1 MHLTIP
7 DFSLVVLVGATGSG
21 KSTFAAKH
29 FLPTEIISSDR
40 CRALVADDEMDQS
53 ATSDAFALV
62 HTIAAKR
69 LARRRLAVIDATSVR
84 PEDRKQLIDLARRYH
99 ALPTAIVFD
108 LPEKLCLARNQSRD
122 DRRIPDRVVH
132 DHVRL
137 LRKSLRGLDREG
149 FRGVHVLRSED
160 DVVAATVSRE
170 PLWCDRRGDHGPF
183 DIIGDVH
190 GCRAELDLLLDR
202 LGYRERETEHG
213 PVRSHA
219 EGRRA
224 VFVGDLVD
232 RGPDSPGVLRLV
244 MNMVEA
250 GTALAVPGNHDLKL
264 VKKLAGRDVKIAH
277 GLAET
282 LEQLGALPEA
292 EQKPF
297 CDKARVFL
305 DKLVSHLWLDDG
317 RLVVAHAGMKEEMQ
331 GHGSGAVRGFA
342 LYGETT
348 GETDEYGL
356 PVRLNWAAEY
366 RGRAMVVYGHTPT
379 PIAEWINNTV
389 CIDTGC
395 VFGAKLT
402 ALRYPER
409 EFVDVPAARIYME
422 PARPLG
428 MIVQAG
434 GGPTGQQAADEMLNI
449 EDVLGK
455 RTLMTRLVGSVRIE
469 PENAAASL
477 EIMSRFAID
486 PRWLIYLP
494 PTMSPP
500 ETSSRPG
507 MLEHPEEAFRYFSRA
522 GVTRVIVE
530 EKHMGSRA
538 VIVIAR
544 DAEAARNR
552 FGVQDGKAGVI
563 FTRTGRA
570 FFQDVALEQALIG
583 RIGAAILAAG
593 LWPRLGT
600 DWLCL
605 DAEVMPWSAKAQ
617 ALIDAQYRPV
627 GEAAIAGTE
636 AAVKLAAQAAMSGV
650 DIGDHLSRLN
660 TRAENARL
668 YDMSWRRYARPVN
681 GIDDLRVAPFHVM
694 ASEDAVHSD
703 KPHDWHM
710 AIFAEFATADPA
722 LLVATQHHVLD
733 LGDDAQV
740 AAITA
745 WWEALTA
752 KGGEGMV
759 VKPLDFVARGKK
771 GILQPAVKCRG
782 PEYLRI
788 IYGPDYT
795 MPDNLD
801 RLRERGLNAKRGLA
815 LREFALGIEALD
827 RFVKREPLR
836 RVHECVF
843 GVLALESEPVDPRL

>member
-1 MHLTIP
+1 MHLSIP

-40 CRALVADDEMDQS
+40 CRALVADDETDQS
-53 ATSDAFALV
+53 ATPDAFELV
-62 HTIAAKR
+62 HAIAAKR

-84 PEDRKQLIDLARRYH
+84 PEDRKQLIALARRYH
-99 ALPTAIVFD
+99 ALPAAIVFD
-108 LPEKLCLARNQSRD
+108 LPEQLCLARNQARE
-122 DRRIPDRVVH
+122 DRKIPGRVVH

-160 DVVAATVSRE
+160 DVAAATLTRE

-190 GCRAELDLLLDR
+190 GCRAELDQLLDR
-202 LGYRERETEHG
+202 LGYIATETERG
-213 PVRSHA
+213 PVRRHPL
-219 EGRRA
+219 GRRA
-224 VFVGDLVD
+224 VFAGDLVD

-244 MNMVEA
+244 MDMVEA
-250 GTALAVPGNHDLKL
+250 GSALAVPGNHDLKL
-264 VKKLAGRDVKIAH
+264 VKKLASRDVKIAH
-277 GLAET
+277 GLAQT
-282 LEQLGALPEA
+282 LEQLDALPEA
-292 EQKPF
+292 ERKPF
-297 CDKARVFL
+297 RDRARMFL
-305 DKLVSHLWLDDG
+305 DRLVSHLWLDGG

-331 GHGSGAVRGFA
+331 GRGSGAVREFA

-356 PVRLNWAAEY
+356 PVRLNWASEY

-395 VFGAKLT
+395 VFGGKLT

-409 EFVDVPAARIYME
+409 EFVDVPAACVYTE
-422 PARPLG
+422 PVRPLG
-428 MIVQAG
+428 LVA
-434 GGPTGQQAADEMLNI
+434 GPTGQQEADEMLNI

-455 RTLMTRLVGSVRIE
+455 RTLMTRLVGPVRIE
-469 PENAAASL
+469 PENAAAAL

-500 ETSSRPG
+500 ETSQRAG
-507 MLEHPEEAFRYFSRA
+507 ILEHPDEAFGYFSRA
-522 GVTRVIVE
+522 GITKVIVE

-544 DAEAARNR
+544 DAQAARDR
-552 FGVQDGKAGVI
+552 FGAGDGKAGVI

-570 FFQDVALEQALIG
+570 FFQDAALEQALIE
-583 RIGAAILAAG
+583 RIGAAIVAAD
-593 LWPRLGT
+593 LWRRLGT

-605 DAEVMPWSAKAQ
+605 DTELMPWSAKAQ
-617 ALIDAQYRPV
+617 GLIDAQYRPV
-627 GEAAIAGTE
+627 GEAAIAGTT
-636 AAVKLAAQAAMSGV
+636 AASELVAQAAARGV
-650 DIGDHLSRLN
+650 DMGDFVSRLN

-668 YDMSWRRYARPVN
+668 YDASWRRYVRPVE
-681 GIDDLRVAPFHVM
+681 GIGDLRVAPFHVM
-694 ASEDAVHSD
+694 ASEGAVHID

-710 AIFAEFATADPA
+710 AIFAELASADPA

-733 LGDDAQV
+733 LGDDVQV

-752 KGGEGMV
+752 SGGEGMV
-759 VKPLDFVARGKK
+759 VKPLTFVARGKK
-771 GILQPAVKCRG
+771 GMLQPAIKCRG

-795 MPDNLD
+795 MPEHLD
-801 RLRERGLNAKRGLA
+801 RLRERGLNTKRGLA
-815 LREFALGIEALD
+815 SREFALGIEALD

-843 GVLALESEPVDPRL
+843 AVLALESEPIDPRL